1 MDNQM
6 IKRYDFVDRIIYLIR
21 KDLEKSL
28 PEEDTLEEMYNCLE
42 KILNKIVR
50 GK

>member
-1 MDNQM
+1 M

-28 PEEDTLEEMYNCLE
+28 PEEDTLEEMNRCLE
-42 KILNKIVR
+42 KTLNKIVR